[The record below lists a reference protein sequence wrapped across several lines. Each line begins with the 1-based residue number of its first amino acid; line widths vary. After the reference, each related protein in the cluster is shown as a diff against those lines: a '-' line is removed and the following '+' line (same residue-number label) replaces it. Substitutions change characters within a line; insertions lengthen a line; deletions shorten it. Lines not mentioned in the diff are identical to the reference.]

1 MLKYPFLLHLIKHFA
16 EREYLKEFFNVNK
29 EVIAINHGAVTS
41 FCIKERKMRINYF
54 GFADFFETH
63 CMIDKL
69 C

>member
-1 MLKYPFLLHLIKHFA
+1 MPKYPFLLHLIKHFA
-16 EREYLKEFFNVNK
+16 GHEYLKEILNINK

-41 FCIKERKMRINYF
+41 FCNKEEKTCINYL
-54 GFADFFETH
+54 GTH